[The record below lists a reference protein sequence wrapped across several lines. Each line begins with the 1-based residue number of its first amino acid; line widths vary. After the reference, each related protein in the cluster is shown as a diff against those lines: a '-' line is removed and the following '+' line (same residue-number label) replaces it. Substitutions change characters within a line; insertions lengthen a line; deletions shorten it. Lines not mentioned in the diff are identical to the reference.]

1 MKLFIYR
8 ERGQAL
14 ALIALASI
22 VLFGFV
28 ALAIDGSAKLSD
40 RRHAQNAADT
50 AALAAA
56 LAKVNA
62 QTAGLSETPAE
73 CPPTSG
79 SPSAV
84 CSALLTAGFFRAQS
98 NGYNGDLVTN
108 TVEIYSPPR
117 SGYYTGNANYVQVT
131 ITSQV
136 KTYFAKL
143 LGFAQTTNS
152 VQAVAYTKQG
162 GDLADGAMIISY
174 DPSPNCSTSGTGG
187 YSVSV
192 SGSSTVNLN
201 GGGIF
206 MNSDEVCG
214 FTIPNCADLNILGGA
229 GLNTVGTNN
238 INTTGC
244 TFDPPLS
251 NNYEQDAI
259 AIPEDI
265 SWPDEPPECGMTP
278 ATAYKFPTQIYGA
291 DNKWHDQWLISPGY
305 YTDFPNTTL
314 VTNKSYI
321 YMKSGVYCIDLPSNQ
336 DLSWSAV
343 DAAALIGSTDPSK
356 NPYVTYNPTGVTLY
370 LKQANGFAI
379 NGNGPT
385 YLDASTT
392 GDLQGYLIVQTGIPT
407 DHPTCTI
414 NGGSV
419 IDMNGLVFA
428 PYCNFQINGKA
439 GETAAINAQLLG
451 WDIKINGANTI
462 NFNYNPSNQVKIK
475 RKIGLMK

>member
-143 LGFAQTTNS
+143 LGFAQTTNN
-152 VQAVAYTKQG
+152 VQAVAYTKKG
-162 GDLADGAMIISY
+162 GNLANGAMIISY
-174 DPSPNCSTSGTGG
+174 DPSPGCSSGSGSGG
-187 YSVSV
+187 GSVDV
-192 SGSSTVNLN
+192 SGSSTVNLT

-206 MNSDEVCG
+206 VNSQATCG
-214 FTIPNCADLNILGGA
+214 YSAPNCPNLNISNGA
-229 GLNTVGTNN
+229 GISSAGTVDNIDQKDSNTNCNNPPAPENLNQ
-238 INTTGC
+238 
-244 TFDPPLS
+244 DPF
-251 NNYEQDAI
+251 
-259 AIPEDI
+259 AIPDDVDI
-265 SWPDEPPECGMTP
+265 PGEPPECQQ
-278 ATAYKFPTQIYGA
+278 TASAINNPMGSDTWYIT
-291 DNKWHDQWLISPGY
+291 PGY
-305 YTDFPNTTL
+305 YSDFPQYNINGDKI
-314 VTNKSYI
+314 VGIKKNI
-321 YMKSGVYCIDLPSNQ
+321 IMQPGVYCVGGNIT
-336 DLSWSAV
+336 WSGNTFESL
-343 DAAALIGSTDPSK
+343 DGSS
-356 NPYVTYNPTGVTLY
+356 GVTIYIKSGYTFSLSINKPITLNAPHSGDY
-370 LKQANGFAI
+370 AN
-379 NGNGPT
+379 
-385 YLDASTT
+385 
-392 GDLQGYLIVQTGIPT
+392 YLIIQAGTYTNIKACKIDGGAYLNIEGI
-407 DHPTCTI
+407 I
-414 NGGSV
+414 Y
-419 IDMNGLVFA
+419 A
-428 PYCNFQINGKA
+428 PYCNITVNG
-439 GETAAINAQLLG
+439 GSEPNAAINAQLAG
-451 WDIKINGANTI
+451 WDIKVTGNNII
-462 NFNYNPSNQVKIK
+462 NFNYNPNYVLKVK